1 VSDTTS
7 KPNSMSTGFQ
17 SLPDGQ
23 VWARYIGTAAHAAVP
38 GVPARDL
45 TPDEVVKYGGQAVL
59 VQGKCWE
66 FLPMDD
72 PAPDP
77 EKEQ

>member
-1 VSDTTS
+1 MSDTTLKQS
-7 KPNSMSTGFQ
+7 FTSTDCQ
-17 SLPDGQ
+17 SHPDGQ